1 MTNREKYAKE
11 ILDIVCAGED
21 IAIKNG
27 VPCVCDA
34 IECSEC
40 DLGGGCKCNGDFIK
54 WCKAECNEI
63 SGGWQEQMASTFLG
77 DSRL

>member
-1 MTNREKYAKE
+1 MTNREKYEKK

-27 VPCVCDA
+27 VPSACEN
-34 IECSEC
+34 IECREC
-40 DLGGGCKCNGDFIK
+40 DLSGGANCNAKFAK
-54 WCKAECNEI
+54 WCKTECDEP
-63 SGGWQEQMASTFLG
+63 SGGWQEQMMGAFLG

>member
-1 MTNREKYAKE
+1 MTNREKYTKE

-27 VPCVCDA
+27 VPCECDK
-34 IECSEC
+34 IKCSEC
-40 DLGGGCKCNGDFIK
+40 DFGACHNCNVKFAK
-54 WCKAECNEI
+54 WCKAECDNT
-63 SGGWQEQMASTFLG
+63 SAGWQEQMASTFLG